1 MQFEWAVKMHEPPR
15 NVGGIDSRIEKI
27 KKVMNKER
35 WTSKSPLSS
44 EVPLEIEWCN
54 GYHYDMD

>member
-1 MQFEWAVKMHEPPR
+1 
-15 NVGGIDSRIEKI
+15 
-27 KKVMNKER
+27 MNKER

-54 GYHYDMD
+54 EYYYDMN